1 MKKKALL
8 ILSGFVCLAFILIRC
23 NSKKKD
29 SVVVTK
35 VTPVPLPTNIVPGF
49 NFPEDSNLIYGWI
62 NDPKFAPGNYDSASI
77 YKHAWGVWAGL
88 TAPTDQVYAGDKLLV
103 YETWMGLS
111 EVQQQILKNKTQGG
125 CAGTTFERNG
135 RAPLS
140 RPKQFEHA
148 IRISAK
154 KAGITNAANIQ
165 TQSEN
170 AANFWV
176 TVSYS
181 PGAACFATQ
190 NQIFRQSVINKY
202 YNEGGLGAIPPFP
215 NNSLTIK
222 PTYLVF
228 DDTAVLFKIP
238 AWITAPPSNAPDSNF
253 FANTN
258 TYVYADPGNKQ
269 PKEKVAVPVNT
280 TNPNS
285 AQIEAATINLS
296 DFISLK
302 IDQQMAD
309 FMNKQDSVQGMNNV
323 PKQGYGE
330 AKAGQIALLVAM
342 HVTTKEINNWT
353 WQSYYWTPNR
363 NQPGAPSSNLAAS
376 LRPSQITGA
385 AANYAC
391 VAAYVMLTPNNAP
404 NKQANGPMF
413 GYNPYLEG
421 GFGPTTFNFENGV
434 NGYDPKFKYGVQS
447 NCMSCHALAIP
458 FPVPVAGSTYTT
470 DQTIDLKNPAYFNNQ
485 VSLDFAWSIQ
495 TALINDTLP
504 YWVRKK

>member
-8 ILSGFVCLAFILIRC
+8 ILSGFVCLAIILIRC

-29 SVVVTK
+29 TVVVNK

-49 NFPEDSNLIYGWI
+49 KFPEDSNLINGWI

-103 YETWMGLS
+103 YETWMGLN
-111 EVQQQILKNKTQGG
+111 EVQQLIIKNNKNGG
-125 CAGTTFERNG
+125 CEGKSFERSG

-148 IRISAK
+148 GRFAMLKGGSVTEEVVQPA
-154 KAGITNAANIQ
+154 TEPNV
-165 TQSEN
+165 
-170 AANFWV
+170 NFWV

-181 PGAACFATQ
+181 PDAACFATQ
-190 NQIFRQSVINKY
+190 NQIFRQSVINSY
-202 YNEGGLGAIPPFP
+202 YKSGSLGAIIPFP
-215 NNSLTIK
+215 DKSLTIK
-222 PTYLVF
+222 PTYLVY
-228 DDTAVLFKIP
+228 DDTAVLLKMP
-238 AWITAPPSNAPDSNF
+238 VWITSPDPPNAKFRQP
-253 FANTN
+253 NTGGFISTN
-258 TYVYADPGNKQ
+258 YVYVDRNNKQ
-269 PKEKVAVPVNT
+269 PAGKVAVPVSRT
-280 TNPNS
+280 ESNS
-285 AQIEAATINLS
+285 AKIAAATINLS

-309 FMNKQDSVQGMNNV
+309 FMNKQDSAQGLA
-323 PKQGYGE
+323 GGG
-330 AKAGQIALLVAM
+330 KALKGQIALLVAM

-404 NKQANGPMF
+404 NNPKNGHIF
-413 GYNPYLEG
+413 GFNPYLEG
-421 GFGPTTFNFENGV
+421 GFGPAVFTYPNTYNKS
-434 NGYDPKFKYGVQS
+434 YQYGVQS
-447 NCMSCHALAIP
+447 NCMSCHALAIADTTTG
-458 FPVPVAGSTYTT
+458 VGKYTT
-470 DQTIDLKNPAYFNNQ
+470 DQTIDLKDPAYFNNQ
-485 VSLDFAWSIQ
+485 VSLDFAWSVQ

-504 YWVRKK
+504 YWLRKK